1 MSKELERLRC
11 QVHIWEME
19 GQLGLEHTSSF
30 LDDGLGEPVRYIDLV
45 RQLRDLEE
53 RAKHRRTIVNAWKG
67 WIVLLF
73 CPAVALTTY
82 GSVAGGWSD
91 TMRGWPEWSCGI
103 GFIFCF
109 LTLFALVPLIFE
121 YIP

>member
-45 RQLRDLEE
+45 RQLRDLEQRE
-53 RAKHRRTIVNAWKG
+53 EHKDWLKQAWLG
-67 WIVLLF
+67 WVAFLC
-73 CPAVALTTY
+73 CPAAGFMTY
-82 GSVAGGWSD
+82 GSMANGW
-91 TMRGWPEWSCGI
+91 TGEGWPVASSILGT
-103 GFIFCF
+103 IFCF
-109 LTLFALVPLIFE
+109 LTLFAFVSLILE